1 MLSGFIED
9 FFEDLAK
16 DAIKMINKWLVDL
29 LDISLNCQ
37 DYMSSHL
44 HLKGID
50 FAKINSVILKYAI
63 ALLILKFAIK
73 GFSIYILQSD
83 GDPDH
88 DPLTLL
94 TGFFQSI
101 AIAVTFYGLYGK
113 IIDIFKSFAKE
124 LLKAIG
130 SKGEIQTIKA
140 SLINSLLSQGITTIL
155 LVIVLLVLFAILY
168 IKLIMNGGELMVLK
182 FAIPIL
188 SVGFLDADGGTA
200 KVAAKKFLQVAFTS
214 TLQVAL
220 LRLSVALLLTLHPI
234 WAIAF
239 VYLAFRVPN
248 LLQEFLFVR
257 TGGGGAFYKL
267 NALANLKRLL
277 S

>member
-1 MLSGFIED
+1 MLSFVED

-16 DAIKMINKWLVDL
+16 DAIKQINKWLIDL

-37 DYMSSHL
+37 DYMGNHL
-44 HLKGID
+44 NLKGID

-63 ALLILKFAIK
+63 ALLILKFVTK

-94 TGFFQSI
+94 TGFFQSV
-101 AIAVTFYGLYGK
+101 AIAVTFYSLYGK
-113 IIDIFKSFAKE
+113 IIDIFKAFAKE
-124 LLKAIG
+124 LLKAMG
-130 SKGEIQTIKA
+130 SDGEIQTIKT
-140 SLINSLLSQGITTIL
+140 SLINSLLGQGITTIL
-155 LVIVLLVLFAILY
+155 LVIVLVVLFAVLY
-168 IKLIMNGGELMVLK
+168 VKLIMNGGELMVLR

-200 KVAAKKFLQVAFTS
+200 KVAAKKFLQVAFTN
-214 TLQVAL
+214 TVQIIL

-234 WAIAF
+234 WAIA
-239 VYLAFRVPN
+239 VTGLAFRVPN
-248 LLQEFLFVR
+248 LMQEFLFVR
-257 TGGGGAFYKL
+257 SGGGGAFNKL
-267 NALANLKRLL
+267 NTLANLKRLFT
-277 S
+277 